1 MRLSR
6 TEYISAEPYQAD
18 IRSDV
23 SEFRI
28 EKRRT
33 EAALTL
39 STGATVRGCFFLSGS
54 RASHAGPERVAD
66 LLNAEQ
72 GFFPFELNGDASP
85 HTVLYNRSQVVVV
98 TLLEDTI
105 EAQLDPGYAVAT
117 EREVRMLL
125 SSGDTVHGRVRVYRP
140 TGRDRLSDYARLPET
155 FRYVETTD
163 ATVIVN
169 SAHIVELRETSEA

>member
-1 MRLSR
+1 M
-6 TEYISAEPYQAD
+6 
-18 IRSDV
+18 

-33 EAALTL
+33 AAALTL
-39 STGATVRGCFFLSGS
+39 TTGASVRGCFFLSGS

-66 LLNAEQ
+66 LLNAEA
-72 GFFPFELNGDASP
+72 GFFPFELNGDAAP
-85 HTVLYNRSQVVVV
+85 YTVLYNRSQVVVV

-117 EREVRMLL
+117 EREVRIVL
-125 SSGDTVHGRVRVYRP
+125 SSGHTVDGRVRVYRP
-140 TGRDRLSDYARLPET
+140 TGRDRLSDYARGPET
-155 FRYVETTD
+155 FRYVETRSG
-163 ATVIVN
+163 TVIVN

>member
-1 MRLSR
+1 M
-6 TEYISAEPYQAD
+6 
-18 IRSDV
+18 

-39 STGATVRGCFFLSGS
+39 TTGTTVRGCFFLSQS

-66 LLNAEQ
+66 LLNAEE
-72 GFFPFELNGDASP
+72 GFFPFEVNGDASP

-98 TLLEDTI
+98 TLLEETI

-117 EREVRMLL
+117 EREVRILL
-125 SSGDTVHGRVRVYRP
+125 SSGHTVDGRVRIYCP
-140 TGRDRLSDYARLPET
+140 SGRDRLSDYARRSES
-155 FRYVETTD
+155 FRYVETKG

-169 SAHIVELRETSEA
+169 SAHIVELREMSEA